1 MVSASKQV
9 RCDIRESMKKSHHI
23 CGSAVFWGDDS
34 GTQEI
39 EFECKPVFV
48 VWKMLR
54 CWESEGVS
62 IPIRYIDYIFN
73 VMIFVNAYDDAS
85 DDDND

>member
-1 MVSASKQV
+1 MGLRKSNSNAS
-9 RCDIRESMKKSHHI
+9 RC
-23 CGSAVFWGDDS
+23 
-34 GTQEI
+34 
-39 EFECKPVFV
+39 FV

-73 VMIFVNAYDDAS
+73 VMIFVNAYDDADS